1 MSRVTGTVDG
11 YLVWNPKCHMLSKEP
26 LDPSIVRFVRKM
38 KPERCSNDL
47 VFTQISRES
56 NGSVSLSLDAAV
68 TKVSSDVVCC
78 WSSVI
83 RPKVNTSRKDSYDS
97 TIS

>member
-1 MSRVTGTVDG
+1 MDG

-26 LDPSIVRFVRKM
+26 LDPSILKYVRKE
-38 KPERCSNDL
+38 KLQKCTNDL
-47 VFTQISRES
+47 IFTQISREP
-56 NGSVSLSLDAAV
+56 NGSVLLSLDPAITTAH
-68 TKVSSDVVCC
+68 SDVVCC

-83 RPKVNTSRKDSYDS
+83 RPKVDHPKKNNYDS

>member
-1 MSRVTGTVDG
+1 MDG

-26 LDPSIVRFVRKM
+26 LDPSIVKFVRKE
-38 KPERCSNDL
+38 KLEKCPNNL
-47 VFTQISRES
+47 VLSHISTEP
-56 NGSVSLSLDAAV
+56 NGSVFLSLDPAV
-68 TKVSSDVVCC
+68 TTAHSDVACC

-83 RPKVNTSRKDSYDS
+83 RPKVDKPKKDNYDS